1 MTEKPITEE
10 MIRQT
15 RAFHGHMCPG
25 LAMGIRAAE
34 VALREIGPHS
44 QDEEVVAVVET
55 DMCGVDAIQFLIG
68 CTFGKGNLIHLDYG
82 KSAFTFY
89 RRSDGKA
96 VRVVA
101 KPGGSGPPDP
111 EWQRLREKWT
121 KGTLTPEEQERFK
134 VLHEARCRQILGTPL
149 EQLFEMAEP
158 RMKMPRPARIMESV
172 SLRGVRRAHHG
183 DQNAPVPGKDALH
196 PLLRETRAALS
207 ASPNACR
214 ALGLTSVSAPSF
226 FPEACR

>member
-55 DMCGVDAIQFLIG
+55 DMCGVDAIQFLTG

-96 VRVVA
+96 VRVLA

-121 KGTLTPEEQERFK
+121 KEALTAEEQERFQ

-172 SLRGVRRAHHG
+172 PCEECGELTM
-183 DQNAPVPGKDALH
+183 
-196 PLLRETRAALS
+196 ETRTRRFRGKTLCI
-207 ASPNACR
+207 PCFGKLEQR
-214 ALGLTSVSAPSF
+214 
-226 FPEACR
+226 